1 MLPAFAVF
9 AVFERG
15 AVVQEG
21 VFIGGGGPEYAE
33 KQYLALKYAN
43 RHGLVAGATGTG
55 KTVTLQILAEGFS
68 NAGVP
73 VILSDVKG
81 DLSGMARAGDAAGK
95 LHAPFMAR
103 NATIGFEDFAYA
115 ASPVTFWD
123 IFGQQG
129 HPLRTT
135 VAEMGPL
142 LLARLLELT
151 EAQEGVLNIAFR
163 LADEQGWPLL
173 DLKDLQSLLVWLGEN
188 AGEIALRYGNI
199 SAASIGAIQ
208 RRLLVLEN
216 QGATHFFGEPALDL
230 ADLMRCDAQGRG
242 MVNILAADK
251 LMASPRLYATFL
263 LWLLSELFEELPELG
278 DPEKPKLVFF
288 FDEAHLLFDDAPKA
302 LLDKVEQVARLI
314 RSKGVGVYFVTQNP
328 ADVPE
333 DILGQLGNR
342 VQHALRAFTARDAK
356 ALRQAAETYRPNPAF
371 DTQEAILQVG
381 VGEAVT
387 SMLQKKGVP
396 GIVQRTLIRP
406 PSSQIGPITPAQR
419 ATVMAESGLADKYG
433 RAIDRRSAHEILTER
448 AQAAADAA
456 AAQAA
461 AEQAQA
467 EAQSA
472 AKAQAV
478 PRAGSGR
485 RYTGSS
491 GRRAS
496 SSQPDSLGAALGQA
510 LLRELGGTTG
520 KRIVRGILGGLFK
533 GR

>member
-21 VFIGGGGPEYAE
+21 VFIGACGTEYAE

-103 NATIGFEDFAYA
+103 NATIGFEDFAYD

-123 IFGQQG
+123 IFGQRG

-135 VAEMGPL
+135 AAEMGPL

-216 QGATHFFGEPALDL
+216 QGATHFFSKPALDL
-230 ADLMRCDAQGRG
+230 ADLMRCDAMPKGGGR
-242 MVNILAADK
+242 
-251 LMASPRLYATFL
+251 
-263 LWLLSELFEELPELG
+263 
-278 DPEKPKLVFF
+278 
-288 FDEAHLLFDDAPKA
+288 
-302 LLDKVEQVARLI
+302 
-314 RSKGVGVYFVTQNP
+314 
-328 ADVPE
+328 
-333 DILGQLGNR
+333 
-342 VQHALRAFTARDAK
+342 
-356 ALRQAAETYRPNPAF
+356 
-371 DTQEAILQVG
+371 
-381 VGEAVT
+381 
-387 SMLQKKGVP
+387 
-396 GIVQRTLIRP
+396 
-406 PSSQIGPITPAQR
+406 
-419 ATVMAESGLADKYG
+419 
-433 RAIDRRSAHEILTER
+433 
-448 AQAAADAA
+448 
-456 AAQAA
+456 
-461 AEQAQA
+461 
-467 EAQSA
+467 
-472 AKAQAV
+472 
-478 PRAGSGR
+478 
-485 RYTGSS
+485 
-491 GRRAS
+491 
-496 SSQPDSLGAALGQA
+496 
-510 LLRELGGTTG
+510 
-520 KRIVRGILGGLFK
+520 
-533 GR
+533 